1 MRLYTLECRMT
12 APVALQEAFEV
23 FENPENLALITPPWL
38 NLRISPESPVQMKK
52 GAVITY
58 RLRWMGIPLSW
69 KTVITEYEPPFLFVD
84 EQAEG
89 PYRLWRHRHTFRP
102 GVEGTE
108 VSDQV
113 DYALP
118 FGWLGRIVHWL
129 IVRNQLERIF
139 TFRQKTLA
147 RLWSEVTA
155 RVVK

>member
-1 MRLYTLECRMT
+1 
-12 APVALQEAFEV
+12 
-23 FENPENLALITPPWL
+23 
-38 NLRISPESPVQMKK
+38 
-52 GAVITY
+52 
-58 RLRWMGIPLSW
+58 MGIPLSW

>member
-118 FGWLGRIVHWL
+118 FGW
-129 IVRNQLERIF
+129 
-139 TFRQKTLA
+139 
-147 RLWSEVTA
+147 
-155 RVVK
+155 